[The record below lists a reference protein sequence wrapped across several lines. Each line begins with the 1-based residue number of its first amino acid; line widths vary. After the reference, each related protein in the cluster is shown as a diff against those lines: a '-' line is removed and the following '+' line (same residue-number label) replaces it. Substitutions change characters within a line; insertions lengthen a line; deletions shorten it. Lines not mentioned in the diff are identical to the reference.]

1 MADSWSPAR
10 RQGIQEQ
17 PWRSMPGSNRGAQIG
32 AGRPNADPMP
42 ATGWTGEEGG
52 DPLSRRQALA
62 AGNTDEPATIPTQV
76 SVPAPGAV
84 PTPI

>member
-1 MADSWSPAR
+1 
-10 RQGIQEQ
+10 
-17 PWRSMPGSNRGAQIG
+17 MP
-32 AGRPNADPMP
+32 D
-42 ATGWTGEEGG
+42 TGWIGE
-52 DPLSRRQALA
+52 DPLSQRQALA